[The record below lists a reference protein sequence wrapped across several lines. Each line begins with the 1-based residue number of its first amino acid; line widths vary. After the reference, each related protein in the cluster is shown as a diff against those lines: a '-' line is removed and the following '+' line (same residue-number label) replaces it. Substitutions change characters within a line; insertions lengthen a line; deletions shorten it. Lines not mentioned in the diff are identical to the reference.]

1 MWYNHRQGGAAVN
14 FVREFACV
22 ARYCLRAS
30 AALPSKVSLSEV
42 H

>member
-1 MWYNHRQGGAAVN
+1 MWYNHRQGRAAVN

-22 ARYCLRAS
+22 AGYCLRAS
-30 AALPSKVSLSEV
+30 AALPPEVSLREV